1 MREVISVL
9 RGLFLFQ
16 PEKVITQEKIL
27 KTPINLGIPT
37 GSPNIFNVLSFA
49 LRRCVSTA
57 PLPLARDILLFMLHL
72 LAVNSLT
79 NGIPKIIPKPW
90 V

>member
-16 PEKVITQEKIL
+16 PEKVITQKKVL

-37 GSPNIFNVLSFA
+37 DSPNIFNVLSFA
-49 LRRCVSTA
+49 LRWYVSVA
-57 PLPLARDILLFMLHL
+57 PVARDILLFLCC
-72 LAVNSLT
+72 
-79 NGIPKIIPKPW
+79 IC
-90 V
+90 